1 MKVGA
6 VSNSRDGQ
14 SAADQ
19 DEDPITG
26 RELAM
31 LRAVSDGRAEL
42 ACSCEPD
49 LFIDGLGCCDQYTA
63 HHLAR
68 AGLIRP
74 AIEGAVGQRV
84 RAELTVEGRAVLTYA
99 AEYSRSDH
107 PSRRARQT
115 SRLSSCA

>member
-1 MKVGA
+1 MEG
-6 VSNSRDGQ
+6 R

-26 RELAM
+26 RERAM

-63 HHLAR
+63 HRLAR

-74 AIEGAVGQRV
+74 SIEGAIGQRV
-84 RAELTVEGRAVLTYA
+84 RAELTVEGRAVL
-99 AEYSRSDH
+99 S
-107 PSRRARQT
+107 
-115 SRLSSCA
+115 

>member
-1 MKVGA
+1 MQVTTGVKVEA
-6 VSNSRDGQ
+6 VSNSLEVR
-14 SAADQ
+14 SAADR
-19 DEDPITG
+19 DDPITG

-63 HHLAR
+63 HRLAR

-74 AIEGAVGQRV
+74 AIRGAIGQRV
-84 RAELTVEGRAVLTYA
+84 RAELTVAGRAVL
-99 AEYSRSDH
+99 S
-107 PSRRARQT
+107 
-115 SRLSSCA
+115 